1 MIAMA
6 SGSNAV
12 TEMMKKKINMEV
24 AGEKQLVS
32 HRWAFG
38 IPYIVAAFFIITL
51 GGNIGNN
58 KRWRI
63 LGTAI
68 F

>member
-12 TEMMKKKINMEV
+12 TEMMKKKINMEM
-24 AGEKQLVS
+24 AGEKQLAF
-32 HRWAFG
+32 HRWVFG
-38 IPYIVAAFFIITL
+38 IPYIVATISIITL

-58 KRWRI
+58 VR
-63 LGTAI
+63 
-68 F
+68 

>member
-24 AGEKQLVS
+24 AEEKLLAS
-32 HRWAFG
+32 DRWAFG
-38 IPYIVAAFFIITL
+38 MP
-51 GGNIGNN
+51 
-58 KRWRI
+58 
-63 LGTAI
+63 
-68 F
+68 